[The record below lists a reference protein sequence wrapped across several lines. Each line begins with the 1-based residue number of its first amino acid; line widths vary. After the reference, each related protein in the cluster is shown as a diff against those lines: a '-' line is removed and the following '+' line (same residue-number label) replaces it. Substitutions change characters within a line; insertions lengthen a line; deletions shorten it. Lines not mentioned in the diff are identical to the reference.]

1 VTADDRLNEPER
13 RVVREAGARPAM
25 EARAIRGSSQLDD
38 VLALPDHLSDA
49 LWRVESARIEPFDA
63 PGGLVVCGMGGSA
76 IGGDLAA
83 VAFGNRLTRPLTTER
98 GYELPFAMLPD
109 RAVLCASYSGDTEET
124 IACYEAAEALGA
136 RRIVATT
143 GGQLAKGARADGV
156 PVIGLPSG
164 LQPRAA
170 VGYLFAVA
178 AEVAALTG
186 AAPGIRTEIDSAGP
200 NLREASGALADRA
213 DVLAGRIQSS
223 IPVIYGA
230 DLTVPVALRWKTQIN
245 ENAKLPAFTA
255 ALPEADH
262 NEIEGWNTGEE
273 ASRMSA
279 IFLED
284 RDQHPRVRQRFEL
297 TAAMIEP
304 SAHHVTRV
312 ETEGE
317 TRTER
322 LLWGVML
329 GDLLSLRMAAQ
340 RGVDPAPIEL
350 IDRLKAELGRP

>member
-1 VTADDRLNEPER
+1 VIGNDRSN
-13 RVVREAGARPAM
+13 
-25 EARAIRGSSQLDD
+25 QLDE

-63 PGGLVVCGMGGSA
+63 PGGLVMCGMGGSA

-83 VAFGNRLTRPLTTER
+83 VALGNRLSRPLTTER

-109 RAVLCASYSGDTEET
+109 RAVLCSSYSGDTEET

-136 RRIVATT
+136 PRIVATT
-143 GGQLAKGARADGV
+143 GGELARVARSDGV
-156 PVIGLPSG
+156 PVIGLPAG
-164 LQPRAA
+164 LRPRAA
-170 VGYLFAVA
+170 VGYLFTVA

-200 NLREASGALADRA
+200 HLREASGALAAQA
-213 DVLAGRIQSS
+213 DQLAELIKGS

-230 DLTVPVALRWKTQIN
+230 DLTLPVALRWKTQIN

-262 NEIEGWNTGEE
+262 NEIEGWNGSDE
-273 ASRMSA
+273 AAAMSA

-297 TAAMIEP
+297 TAAMVKP
-304 SAHHVTRV
+304 VAHRVTRI

-317 TRTER
+317 SRTER
-322 LLWGVML
+322 LLWAVML
-329 GDLLSLRMAAQ
+329 GDLLSLCLAAT
-340 RGVDPAPIEL
+340 RGVDPGPTEML
-350 IDRLKAELGRP
+350 DRLKEALGRP

>member
-1 VTADDRLNEPER
+1 MSPPND
-13 RVVREAGARPAM
+13 
-25 EARAIRGSSQLDD
+25 SSNQLDD
-38 VLALPDHLSDA
+38 VLALPDHLTDA

-109 RAVLCASYSGDTEET
+109 RAVLCSSYSGDTEET

-136 RRIVATT
+136 PRVVATT
-143 GGQLAKGARADGV
+143 GGQLAKSARADAV
-156 PVIGLPSG
+156 PVIGLPAG

-170 VGYLFAVA
+170 VGYLFTVA

-200 NLREASGALADRA
+200 HLREASGGLADRA
-213 DVLAGRIQSS
+213 AELADSLEGS

-262 NEIEGWNTGEE
+262 NEIEGWVG
-273 ASRMSA
+273 AHDVGRLSA

-304 SAHHVTRV
+304 GAHHVTRI

-317 TRTER
+317 SRTER
-322 LLWGVML
+322 LLWTVML
-329 GDLLSLRMAAQ
+329 GDLLSLRMAAK
-340 RGVDPAPIEL
+340 RGVDPGPTETL
-350 IDRLKAELGRP
+350 DRLKRELGPT

>member
-1 VTADDRLNEPER
+1 VNANDRSN
-13 RVVREAGARPAM
+13 
-25 EARAIRGSSQLDD
+25 QLED
-38 VLALPDHLSDA
+38 VLAIPDHLSDA

-83 VAFGNRLTRPLTTER
+83 VAFGNRLSRPLTTER

-109 RAVLCASYSGDTEET
+109 RAVLCSSYSGDTEET

-136 RRIVATT
+136 RRVVATT
-143 GGQLAKGARADGV
+143 GGELAKLARADGV
-156 PVIGLPSG
+156 PVIGLPAG
-164 LQPRAA
+164 LRPRAA
-170 VGYLFAVA
+170 VGYLFTVA

-186 AAPGIRTEIDSAGP
+186 AAPGIRTEIDSSGP
-200 NLREASGALADRA
+200 HLRDASAALAARA
-213 DVLAGRIQSS
+213 DELAEQITGS

-262 NEIEGWNTGEE
+262 NEIEGWNAGDE
-273 ASRMSA
+273 AARMSA

-297 TAAMIEP
+297 TAEMIEP
-304 SAHHVTRV
+304 AAHHVTSI

-317 TRTER
+317 SRTGR
-322 LLWGVML
+322 LLWAVML
-329 GDLLSLRMAAQ
+329 GDLLSLSLADK
-340 RGVDPAPIEL
+340 RGVDPGPTEL
-350 IDRLKAELGRP
+350 LDGLKQALGRP

>member
-1 VTADDRLNEPER
+1 VTANDRSN
-13 RVVREAGARPAM
+13 
-25 EARAIRGSSQLDD
+25 QLDD

-49 LWRVESARIEPFDA
+49 LWRVESARIEPFEA
-63 PGGLVVCGMGGSA
+63 PGGLLVCGMGGSA

-98 GYELPFAMLPD
+98 GYELPSAMLPD
-109 RAVLCASYSGDTEET
+109 RAVLCSSYSGDTEET

-156 PVIGLPSG
+156 PVIGLPAE

-170 VGYLFAVA
+170 VGYLFTVA

-186 AAPGIRTEIDSAGP
+186 AAPGLRTEVDSAGP
-200 NLREASGALADRA
+200 HLRDASGALAQRA
-213 DVLAGRIQSS
+213 AELAGRVTGS

-262 NEIEGWNTGEE
+262 NEIEGWNRGEE
-273 ASRMSA
+273 ARRMSA

-284 RDQHPRVRQRFEL
+284 RDQHPRVRRRFEL

-304 SAHHVTRV
+304 GAHYVARI

-317 TRTER
+317 SRTER
-322 LLWGVML
+322 LLWAVML
-329 GDLLSLRMAAQ
+329 GDLLSLRIAAE
-340 RGVDPAPIEL
+340 RGVDPAPIEM
-350 IDRLKAELGRP
+350 IDRLKEELGSP

>member
-1 VTADDRLNEPER
+1 VNGNDRSN
-13 RVVREAGARPAM
+13 
-25 EARAIRGSSQLDD
+25 QLDD

-49 LWRVESARIEPFDA
+49 LWRVESARIRPFDA

-83 VAFGNRLTRPLTTER
+83 VAFGSRLTRPLTTER

-109 RAVLCASYSGDTEET
+109 RAVLCSSYSGNTEET

-136 RRIVATT
+136 PRIVATT
-143 GGQLAKGARADGV
+143 GGQLAEAARRDGV
-156 PVIGLPSG
+156 PVIGLPAG

-170 VGYLFAVA
+170 VGYLFTVA

-186 AAPGIRTEIDSAGP
+186 AAPGIRTEIDSSGVHLSEASTK
-200 NLREASGALADRA
+200 LRERAAELAER
-213 DVLAGRIQSS
+213 LAGS

-255 ALPEADH
+255 ELPEADH
-262 NEIEGWNTGEE
+262 NEIAGWDGAAE
-273 ASRMSA
+273 AGRLSA
-279 IFLED
+279 VFLED
-284 RDQHPRVRQRFEL
+284 PDQHPRVRQRFEL
-297 TAAMIEP
+297 TTALIEP
-304 SAHHVTRV
+304 AAASVTSL

-322 LLWGVML
+322 LLWAVML
-329 GDLLSLRMAAQ
+329 GDLVSLELAAQ
-340 RGVDPAPIEL
+340 RGVDPASIEM
-350 IDRLKAELGRP
+350 IDRLKDELGRP

>member
-1 VTADDRLNEPER
+1 VSSNDRSN
-13 RVVREAGARPAM
+13 
-25 EARAIRGSSQLDD
+25 QLDD

-49 LWRVESARIEPFDA
+49 LWRVESARIESFDA

-109 RAVLCASYSGDTEET
+109 RAVLCSSYSGDTEET

-136 RRIVATT
+136 RRIVTTT
-143 GGQLAKGARADGV
+143 GGELAKAARTDGV

-164 LQPRAA
+164 LRPRAA
-170 VGYLFAVA
+170 VGYLFTVA

-200 NLREASGALADRA
+200 HLREASAALAARA
-213 DVLAGRIQSS
+213 DELAELITGS

-262 NEIEGWNTGEE
+262 NEIEGWNAGDE
-273 ASRMSA
+273 ARRMSA
-279 IFLED
+279 ILLED

-297 TAAMIEP
+297 TTEMIEP
-304 SAHHVTRV
+304 AAHYVTRI

-317 TRTER
+317 SRTER
-322 LLWGVML
+322 LLWAVML
-329 GDLLSLRMAAQ
+329 GDLLSLSLAAK
-340 RGVDPAPIEL
+340 RDVDPGSTAL
-350 IDRLKAELGRP
+350 LDRLKDALDRP

>member
-1 VTADDRLNEPER
+1 VSTNDRSN
-13 RVVREAGARPAM
+13 
-25 EARAIRGSSQLDD
+25 QLDD

-49 LWRVESARIEPFDA
+49 LWRVESARIQPFDA

-109 RAVLCASYSGDTEET
+109 RAVLCSSYSGDTEET

-143 GGQLAKGARADGV
+143 GGELARAARADGV

-164 LQPRAA
+164 LRPRAA
-170 VGYLFAVA
+170 VGYLFTVA

-186 AAPGIRTEIDSAGP
+186 AAPGIRTEIDSADP
-200 NLREASGALADRA
+200 HLREASAALTARA
-213 DVLAGRIQSS
+213 DELAERITGS

-262 NEIEGWNTGEE
+262 NEIEGWNAGDE
-273 ASRMSA
+273 ANRMSA
-279 IFLED
+279 ILLED

-297 TAAMIEP
+297 TAETIEP
-304 SAHHVTRV
+304 GAHYVTRI

-317 TRTER
+317 SRTQR
-322 LLWGVML
+322 LLWAVML
-329 GDLLSLRMAAQ
+329 GDLLSLRLAAK
-340 RGVDPAPIEL
+340 RDVDPGPTEL
-350 IDRLKAELGRP
+350 LDGLKRALDR

>member
-1 VTADDRLNEPER
+1 VSSNERSE
-13 RVVREAGARPAM
+13 
-25 EARAIRGSSQLDD
+25 QLEH

-83 VAFGNRLTRPLTTER
+83 AALGNRLSRPLTTER

-109 RAVLCASYSGDTEET
+109 RAVLCSSYSGDTEET

-143 GGQLAKGARADGV
+143 GGQLAKAARADGV
-156 PVIGLPSG
+156 PVIGLPAG

-170 VGYLFAVA
+170 VGYLFTVA

-186 AAPGIRTEIDSAGP
+186 AAPGIRTEIDSAGAH
-200 NLREASGALADRA
+200 LREAGAALVDRA
-213 DVLAGRIQSS
+213 EELARAVSGS

-262 NEIEGWNTGEE
+262 NEIEGWDGTEE
-273 ASRMSA
+273 AGRMSA

-284 RDQHPRVRQRFEL
+284 RDQHPRVRQRFEVTGAL
-297 TAAMIEP
+297 VEPAARYVERI
-304 SAHHVTRV
+304 

-317 TRTER
+317 SRTER
-322 LLWGVML
+322 LLWAVML
-329 GDLLSLRMAAQ
+329 GDLLSLRLAAE
-340 RGVDPAPIEL
+340 RGVDPSPIAM
-350 IDRLKAELGRP
+350 IDRLKHELGRP